1 MTKNILL
8 YLKLIRYQNLILLAA
23 MQLVLHFGFLKYQHL
38 ELALCDNQF
47 LILVFATVSIAA
59 AGYVINDIFD
69 QDTDHINKP
78 TKVIVGT
85 KISEKNAYNIY
96 FVLNVSGVFAGF
108 YVSNIINKPNFAVVF
123 IVIAASLYFYATN
136 LKQTLLIGNLLVASL
151 SFLSVLIVSVFDL
164 YPTITDSNRDFV
176 AIYFKIILDYAI
188 FAFFINFL
196 REIVKDAQDLKG
208 DDAAGMRTLPIVV
221 GLFWTKIIVLVIG
234 VFVAIVLFRYVN
246 IYYFQNHLLH
256 ATAFAVIFI
265 VAPLL
270 LFLSKI
276 WSATTNSDFKILS
289 NILKIIVLFAIIS
302 ILIVTQNII
311 YHG

>member
-8 YLKLIRYQNLILLAA
+8 YLKLIRYQNLILLAV

-47 LILVFATVSIAA
+47 LILVFATVAIAA

-123 IVIAASLYFYATN
+123 IVIAASLYFYATS

-234 VFVAIVLFRYVN
+234 IFTAIVLFRYVN
-246 IYYFQNHLLH
+246 IYYFQNHLLY

>member
-1 MTKNILL
+1 MTKNIFL
-8 YLKLIRYQNLILLAA
+8 YLKLIRYQNLVLLAV
-23 MQLVLHFGFLKYQHL
+23 MQLVLHFGFLKNQHL
-38 ELALCDNQF
+38 ELALFDNQF
-47 LILVFATVSIAA
+47 LILVFATVAIAA

-78 TKVIVGT
+78 AKVIVGT
-85 KISEKNAYNIY
+85 KISEKNAYNMY

-123 IVIAASLYFYATN
+123 IVIAVSLYFYATS
-136 LKQTLLIGNLLVASL
+136 LKQTFLIGNLLVSSL

-164 YPTITDSNRDFV
+164 YPIIAESNRDFV

-188 FAFFINFL
+188 FAFFINLL

-208 DDAAGMRTLPIVV
+208 DVASGMRTLPIVV

-234 VFVAIVLFRYVN
+234 IFTVLVLFRYVN
-246 IYYFQNHLLH
+246 IYYFQNQLFY

-270 LFLSKI
+270 LFLFKI
-276 WSATTNSDFKILS
+276 WNATDNADFKILS

-302 ILIVTQNII
+302 IIIVTQNII

>member
-8 YLKLIRYQNLILLAA
+8 YLKLIRYQNLILLAV

-47 LILVFATVSIAA
+47 LILVFATVAIAA

-136 LKQTLLIGNLLVASL
+136 LKMT
-151 SFLSVLIVSVFDL
+151 F
-164 YPTITDSNRDFV
+164 
-176 AIYFKIILDYAI
+176 
-188 FAFFINFL
+188 
-196 REIVKDAQDLKG
+196 
-208 DDAAGMRTLPIVV
+208 
-221 GLFWTKIIVLVIG
+221 
-234 VFVAIVLFRYVN
+234 
-246 IYYFQNHLLH
+246 
-256 ATAFAVIFI
+256 
-265 VAPLL
+265 
-270 LFLSKI
+270 
-276 WSATTNSDFKILS
+276 
-289 NILKIIVLFAIIS
+289 
-302 ILIVTQNII
+302 
-311 YHG
+311 